1 MHKIDWCK
9 GGMQLADIA
18 TNHVGDNYLNPRTRY
33 IMVRLD
39 NWDKTLVQ
47 KVLKDTGYSIDQ
59 DLFMNRLD

>member
-1 MHKIDWCK
+1 M
-9 GGMQLADIA
+9 ADIA
-18 TNHVGDNYLNPRTRY
+18 NKNVGKNDLNLIIKY